1 MAQIHPTA
9 QISPDARL
17 AEDVTIGPYA
27 IIDGPAVIGPGC
39 EIGAQVWIHGEV
51 SMGAMNKVGYGS
63 ILGAD
68 PQDLAFEPAT
78 TTGVVLGEKNVL
90 REYVTIHRATEQERS
105 TTIGDGNFLMTGV
118 HLGHD
123 VVMGDRNTLANNA
136 LLAGFVEMGNSVVV
150 GGGSAFHQ
158 FIRIGDFAM
167 VGGLAGP
174 SKDVPPYCVVGQT
187 NRLAGLNAIGLR
199 RGGIVPE
206 ERREIKS
213 AYAILFQG
221 GLALNTAVDKADSR
235 EWGSA
240 AQKLIE
246 AVRNP
251 SRKGVVA
258 REG

>member
-1 MAQIHPTA
+1 VAQIHPTA

-17 AEDVTIGPYA
+17 AEDVTVGPYA
-27 IIDGPAVIGPGC
+27 IIDGPAVIGPRC

-51 SMGAMNKVGYGS
+51 TMGAMNKVGYGS

-68 PQDLAFEPAT
+68 PQDLAFDPDT
-78 TTGVVLGEKNVL
+78 RTGVVLGEDNVL
-90 REYVTIHRATEQERS
+90 REYVTIHRATEEGGS
-105 TTIGDGNFLMTGV
+105 TMVGDGNFLMTGV

-123 VVMGDRNTLANNA
+123 VIMGDRNILANNV
-136 LLAGFVEMGNSVVV
+136 LLAGFVEMGNSVVI

-158 FIRIGDFAM
+158 FIRIGDYAM

-174 SKDVPPYCVVGQT
+174 SKDVVRQT

-199 RGGIVPE
+199 RGGIGPE
-206 ERREIKS
+206 ERKEIKS
-213 AYAILFQG
+213 AYALLFQG
-221 GLALNTAVDKADSR
+221 GLALSTAVEKADSR

-251 SRKGVVA
+251 SRKGVVT
-258 REG
+258 REE

>member
-17 AEDVTIGPYA
+17 AEDVTVGPYA
-27 IIDGPAVIGPGC
+27 IIDGPAVIGPRC
-39 EIGAQVWIHGEV
+39 EIGGQVWIHGEV
-51 SMGAMNKVGYGS
+51 TMGSMNKVGYGS

-68 PQDLAFEPAT
+68 PQDLAFDPEAR
-78 TTGVVLGEKNVL
+78 TGVVLGEDNVL
-90 REYVTIHRATEQERS
+90 REYVTIHRATEEGGS
-105 TTIGDGNFLMTGV
+105 TMVGDGNFLMTGV

-123 VVMGDRNTLANNA
+123 VIMGDRNILANNV
-136 LLAGFVEMGNSVVV
+136 LLAGFVEMGNSVVI

-158 FIRIGDFAM
+158 FIRIGDYAM

-174 SKDVPPYCVVGQT
+174 SKDVPPYCVVRQT

-199 RGGIVPE
+199 RGGIGPE
-206 ERREIKS
+206 ERKEIKS
-213 AYAILFQG
+213 AYALLFQG
-221 GLALNTAVDKADSR
+221 GLALSTAVEKADSR

-251 SRKGVVA
+251 SRKGVVT
-258 REG
+258 REE

>member
-17 AEDVTIGPYA
+17 AEDVTVGPYA
-27 IIDGPAVIGPGC
+27 IIDGPAVIGPRC

-51 SMGAMNKVGYGS
+51 TMGAMNKVGYGS

-68 PQDLAFEPAT
+68 PQDLAFDPDT
-78 TTGVVLGEKNVL
+78 RTGVVLGEDNVL
-90 REYVTIHRATEQERS
+90 REYVTIHRATEEGGS
-105 TTIGDGNFLMTGV
+105 TMVGDGNFLMTGV

-123 VVMGDRNTLANNA
+123 VIMGDRNILANNV
-136 LLAGFVEMGNSVVV
+136 LLAGFVEMGNSVVI

-158 FIRIGDFAM
+158 FIRIGDYAM

-174 SKDVPPYCVVGQT
+174 SKDVVRQT

-199 RGGIVPE
+199 RGGIGPE
-206 ERREIKS
+206 ERKEIKS
-213 AYAILFQG
+213 AYALLFQG
-221 GLALNTAVDKADSR
+221 GLALSTAVEKADSR

-251 SRKGVVA
+251 SRKGVVT
-258 REG
+258 REE

>member
-1 MAQIHPTA
+1 MVQIHPTA

-17 AEDVTIGPYA
+17 AEDVTVGPYA
-27 IIDGPAVIGPGC
+27 IIDGPAVIGPRC
-39 EIGAQVWIHGEV
+39 EIGGQVWIHGEV
-51 SMGAMNKVGYGS
+51 TMGSMNKVGYGS

-68 PQDLAFEPAT
+68 PQDLAFDPDT
-78 TTGVVLGEKNVL
+78 RTGVVLGEDNVL
-90 REYVTIHRATEQERS
+90 REYVTIHRATEEGGS
-105 TTIGDGNFLMTGV
+105 TMVGDGNFLMTGV

-123 VVMGDRNTLANNA
+123 VIMGDRNILANNV
-136 LLAGFVEMGNSVVV
+136 LLAGFVEMGNSVVI

-158 FIRIGDFAM
+158 FIRIGDYAM

-174 SKDVPPYCVVGQT
+174 SKDVPPYCVVRQT

-199 RGGIVPE
+199 RGGIGPE
-206 ERREIKS
+206 ERKEIKS
-213 AYAILFQG
+213 AYALLFQG
-221 GLALNTAVDKADSR
+221 GLALSTAVEKADSR

-251 SRKGVVA
+251 SRKGVVT
-258 REG
+258 REE

>member
-1 MAQIHPTA
+1 VAQIHPTA

-105 TTIGDGNFLMTGV
+105 TTIGNGNFLMTGV

-136 LLAGFVEMGNSVVV
+136 LLAGFVEMGDQVVV
-150 GGGSAFHQ
+150 GGGCAFHQ
-158 FIRIGDFAM
+158 FIMIGDHAM
-167 VGGLAGP
+167 VQGLTGA
-174 SKDVPPYCVVGQT
+174 SKDIAPFCTVGQF
-187 NRLAGLNAIGLR
+187 NRLAGINSIGMR
-199 RGGIVPE
+199 RGGIGPE
-206 ERREIKS
+206 DRREIKA
-213 AYAILFQG
+213 AYKLLFRE
-221 GLALNTAVDKADSR
+221 GLALGKAVAEADSR

-251 SRKGVVA
+251 SRKGVVT

>member
-1 MAQIHPTA
+1 MDSIHPTA

-17 AEDVTIGPYA
+17 AEDVTVGPCA
-27 IIDGPAVIGPGC
+27 IIDGPAVIGAGC

-51 SMGAMNKVGYGS
+51 SMGPMNKVGYGS

-68 PQDLAFEPAT
+68 PQDLSFDPAT
-78 TTGVVLGEKNVL
+78 RTGVVLGEGNIL
-90 REYVTIHRATEQERS
+90 REYVTIHRATEGDAS
-105 TTIGDGNFLMTGV
+105 TRMGDGNFLMTGV

-123 VVMGDRNTLANNA
+123 AVIGNRNVLANNA
-136 LLAGFVEMGNSVVV
+136 LLAGFVEMGNQVVV
-150 GGGSAFHQ
+150 GGGCAFHQ
-158 FIRIGDFAM
+158 FIRIGDHAM
-167 VGGLAGP
+167 VQGLAGP
-174 SKDVPPYCVVGQT
+174 SKDVPPYCVVRQT
-187 NRLAGLNAIGLR
+187 NRLAGLNTIGLR
-199 RGGIVPE
+199 RGGIGPE

-213 AYAILFQG
+213 AYALLFQG
-221 GLALNTAVDKADSR
+221 GLALGNAVAKADSR

-251 SRKGVVA
+251 SRKGVVT

>member
-27 IIDGPAVIGPGC
+27 IIDGPAVIGPRC
-39 EIGAQVWIHGEV
+39 EIGGQVWIHGEV
-51 SMGAMNKVGYGS
+51 TMGSMNKVGYGS

-68 PQDLAFEPAT
+68 PQDLAFDPEAR
-78 TTGVVLGEKNVL
+78 TGVVLGEDNVL
-90 REYVTIHRATEQERS
+90 REYVTIHRATEEGGS
-105 TTIGDGNFLMTGV
+105 TMVGDGNFLMTGV

-123 VVMGDRNTLANNA
+123 VIMGDRNILANNV
-136 LLAGFVEMGNSVVV
+136 LLAGFVEMGNSVVI

-158 FIRIGDFAM
+158 FIRIGDYAM

-174 SKDVPPYCVVGQT
+174 SKDVPPYCVVRQT

-199 RGGIVPE
+199 RGGIGPE
-206 ERREIKS
+206 ERKEIKS
-213 AYAILFQG
+213 AYVLLFQG
-221 GLALNTAVDKADSR
+221 GLALSTAVEKADSR

-251 SRKGVVA
+251 SRKGVVT
-258 REG
+258 REE

>member
-1 MAQIHPTA
+1 MVQIHPTA

-17 AEDVTIGPYA
+17 AEDVTVGPYA
-27 IIDGPAVIGPGC
+27 IIDGPAVIGPRC
-39 EIGAQVWIHGEV
+39 EIGGQVWIHGEV
-51 SMGAMNKVGYGS
+51 TMGSMNKVGYGS

-68 PQDLAFEPAT
+68 PQDLAFDPEAR
-78 TTGVVLGEKNVL
+78 TGVVLGEDNVL
-90 REYVTIHRATEQERS
+90 REYVTIHRATEEGGS
-105 TTIGDGNFLMTGV
+105 TTVGDGNFLMTGV

-123 VVMGDRNTLANNA
+123 VIMGDRNILANNV
-136 LLAGFVEMGNSVVV
+136 LLAGFVEMGNSVVI

-158 FIRIGDFAM
+158 FIRIGDYAM

-174 SKDVPPYCVVGQT
+174 SKDVPPYCVVRQT

-199 RGGIVPE
+199 RGGIGPE
-206 ERREIKS
+206 ERKEIKS
-213 AYAILFQG
+213 AYALLFQG
-221 GLALNTAVDKADSR
+221 GLALSTAVEKADSR

-251 SRKGVVA
+251 SRKGVVT
-258 REG
+258 REE